1 MYKSTNLVKLAI
13 MIGTVSMVVSTS
25 SQAIAQETSV
35 NVGRLKE
42 ILNAPRT
49 AIEAQDLAGALTQVD
64 LAEQVL
70 SGEGNMT
77 TAANMTGNMNS

>member
-1 MYKSTNLVKLAI
+1 MSKVTVSGTGLIANIFKKYLYKIIEVIVMYKSTNLVKLAI
-13 MIGTVSMVVSTS
+13 MIRTVSMVVSIS

-49 AIEAQDLAGALTQVD
+49 AVEA
-64 LAEQVL
+64 
-70 SGEGNMT
+70 
-77 TAANMTGNMNS
+77 

>member
-49 AIEAQDLAGALTQVD
+49 AIEA
-64 LAEQVL
+64 
-70 SGEGNMT
+70 
-77 TAANMTGNMNS
+77 